1 MPTLSIEKM
10 MVKGKLEVRKEF
22 WTDIPCEH
30 DRIPVPHWH
39 KEILD
44 KREKLVMEGKA
55 RFVDMESAKKRI
67 ADRIS

>member
-10 MVKGKLEVRKEF
+10 TVKGKLEVMKEF
-22 WTDIPCEH
+22 WTDIPCEQ
-30 DRIPVPHWH
+30 DRIQVPQWH